1 VSGRVALARPVTQR
15 PKSRQPGHTDQ
26 PGQAGQFGGGAIGNT
41 PVQRLGRRLQALT
54 PDHPQRYAVT
64 QLSAESDPGPE
75 WLRIA
80 GVVPAMLSRAGAH
93 LSLSPAVAGARM
105 AGTLGYA
112 VAGRL
117 AVALAVTG
125 QAFDV
130 GPDSLMVQ
138 LDGDGLIERIGVRSP
153 VLMVSAADPSIG
165 PGPYPITRLADFA
178 AVIAWSAA
186 RAWTTLGPLV
196 DELHE
201 TVRYGRVPM
210 WNLVGDAVLG
220 PTTIVPRLAGG
231 DQRAGRATGS
241 AFLDALVEQGA
252 PIRRRGTLRPP
263 PTAEIPTSRM
273 VATELLTTEVLT
285 PVRGSCCLHFRQTQE
300 MCASCP
306 LAES

>member
-1 VSGRVALARPVTQR
+1 MSGRVALARAVTQR
-15 PKSRQPGHTDQ
+15 PRSRQLGQADQ
-26 PGQAGQFGGGAIGNT
+26 PGQASRPGARPGDAVTGNS

-64 QLSAESDPGPE
+64 DLSAESDRDPE
-75 WLRIA
+75 WLPIA
-80 GVVPAMLSRAGAH
+80 GVVPAMLSHAGEH

-130 GPDSLMVQ
+130 GPDSLMVR

-153 VLMVSAADPSIG
+153 VLAVSAADPSIG
-165 PGPYPITRLADFA
+165 PGPHPITRFADFG

-186 RAWTTLGPLV
+186 RAWTTLGPLI

-201 TVRYGRVPM
+201 TLRYGRVPM

-220 PTTIVPRLAGG
+220 PATIAPRLAGR
-231 DQRAGRATGS
+231 DQRTGRATGS
-241 AFLDALVEQGA
+241 ALLDALVEQGA
-252 PIRRRGTLRPP
+252 PIRRRGTLRES
-263 PTAEIPTSRM
+263 PTPELPTSW
-273 VATELLTTEVLT
+273 VVTPEVLT

-306 LAES
+306 LTG